1 MSRFL
6 KTYEEWNPF
15 LSKEE
20 KARREEEA
28 KKKAEEEDARKKEA
42 EHQSKKQELT
52 NKLNEC
58 DKEILSYKNSIIDTI
73 TEKSKSND
81 IYNYKVEL
89 KNIRGFS
96 KLKNCKIDSS
106 IYLYRSTV
114 FNSIS
119 LNFGMEFEFNKSDI
133 ELPEDVYLKLK
144 KYIGDG
150 IEISSYSSRFVI
162 KTKKSYDIKIKSD
175 DNNYRLHFTIKES
188 LDAIFK
194 TWNIDKHIDTV
205 EKIINT
211 IEVLKEQTK
220 KSKSFQEKSD
230 DILDCFY
237 DVIDLCESHDHRY
250 IEEDNC
256 YKFLFNISSIRIKD
270 YSISYSKSYGHSYGG
285 KGNVRVDKANFY
297 LDDKMLDFFYYLSE
311 AKPRVNDLVPNC
323 QFEVEMKNGQ
333 ILLTIR

>member
-28 KKKAEEEDARKKEA
+28 KKKSEEEEARKKEA
-42 EHQSKKQELT
+42 EHQAKKQELT
-52 NKLNEC
+52 NKLNEY

-73 TEKSKSND
+73 TDKYKSDD

-106 IYLYRSTV
+106 IYLYRSNV

-162 KTKKSYDIKIKSD
+162 KTKKSYNINPDSEKY
-175 DNNYRLHFTIKES
+175 NEHTIKES
-188 LDAIFK
+188 LDDIFK

-270 YSISYSKSYGHSYGG
+270 YSISYSKPYGKSYGG
-285 KGNVRVDKANFY
+285 SGNVRVDKANFY